1 MRLRLFLSFALIVLI
16 SVTSFALLA
25 RQRTADEVRGFMFRG
40 GMSGV
45 EELVSALEEYYRLQ
59 GSWQSVDNLLRAS
72 MPGAGRGRGPG
83 GWGMAQGMG
92 GMMNQRLILADAQG
106 NVVADSAASSP
117 DGRLSEAELQNAIPL
132 VENRNV
138 VGYLLTEGGMV
149 FSQQDQ
155 QQLIT
160 RLNSTALTAGLIA
173 GAVSLVLALL
183 LAYRLLRPVREL
195 TGAAERLAQGDL
207 SQRVEVHGGD
217 ELATLAETF
226 NRMAA
231 SLQKAGQSRRAMT
244 ADIAHE
250 LRNPLAVQRAN
261 LEALQDG
268 IYPPTP
274 ENLEPILAQNRLLTR
289 LVEDLQTLALADAG
303 ELALER
309 TSADFPALVK
319 RAVDRFQT
327 QARVNRIDLKVSL
340 PQDCPNIDL
349 DPGRVEQILG
359 NLLSNALRY
368 TPGGGSIEIRVDCS
382 REEVRLTVHDSGPGI
397 PQEAFPHIFERF
409 YRADKGR
416 SRTEGGSGLGLAIAR
431 QLARAH
437 GGDLAAENHPQGGA
451 IFTLAL
457 PL

>member
-40 GMSGV
+40 GMAGV
-45 EELVSALEEYYRLQ
+45 EQLVSALEEYYHLQ
-59 GSWQSVDNLLRAS
+59 GSWQGVDSVLRAS
-72 MPGAGRGRGPG
+72 MPGAGRGPGPG
-83 GWGMAQGMG
+83 GSGMAQGMG
-92 GMMNQRLILADAQG
+92 AMMNQRLILADAQG
-106 NVVADSAASSP
+106 NVVADSAASP
-117 DGRLSEAELQNAIPL
+117 PGDRLSEAELRNAIPL
-132 VENRNV
+132 AENRNV

-155 QQLIT
+155 QQLIA
-160 RLNSTALTAGLIA
+160 RLNRTALTAGLIS

-195 TGAAERLAQGDL
+195 TGAAERLAEGDL
-207 SQRVEVHGGD
+207 SQRVAVQGGD

-309 TSADFPALVK
+309 TPADFLALVK
-319 RAVDRFQT
+319 RVVDRFQT
-327 QARVNRIDLKVSL
+327 QARANGIDLEVSL
-340 PQDCPNIDL
+340 PQNCPDIDL

-359 NLLSNALRY
+359 NLLSNAMRY
-368 TPGGGSIEIRVDCS
+368 TPSGGSIEVRAHCS
-382 REEVRLTVHDSGPGI
+382 PEQVRLTVRDSGPGI
-397 PQEAFPHIFERF
+397 PEEAFPHIFERF

-437 GGDLAAENHPQGGA
+437 GGEITGENHPQGGA
-451 IFTLAL
+451 VFTLAL

>member
-1 MRLRLFLSFALIVLI
+1 
-16 SVTSFALLA
+16 
-25 RQRTADEVRGFMFRG
+25 
-40 GMSGV
+40 
-45 EELVSALEEYYRLQ
+45 
-59 GSWQSVDNLLRAS
+59 
-72 MPGAGRGRGPG
+72 
-83 GWGMAQGMG
+83 
-92 GMMNQRLILADAQG
+92 
-106 NVVADSAASSP
+106 
-117 DGRLSEAELQNAIPL
+117 
-132 VENRNV
+132 
-138 VGYLLTEGGMV
+138 
-149 FSQQDQ
+149 
-155 QQLIT
+155 
-160 RLNSTALTAGLIA
+160 
-173 GAVSLVLALL
+173 
-183 LAYRLLRPVREL
+183 
-195 TGAAERLAQGDL
+195 
-207 SQRVEVHGGD
+207 
-217 ELATLAETF
+217 
-226 NRMAA
+226 
-231 SLQKAGQSRRAMT
+231 MT